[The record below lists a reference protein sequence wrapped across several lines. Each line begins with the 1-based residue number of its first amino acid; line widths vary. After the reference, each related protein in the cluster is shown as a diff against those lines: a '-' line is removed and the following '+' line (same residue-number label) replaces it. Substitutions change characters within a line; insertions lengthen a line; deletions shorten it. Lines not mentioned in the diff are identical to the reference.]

1 MTYTLVGT
9 GNMAWFLSKNLQATG
24 SRCMGVF
31 GRNKTEATTLAAA
44 LNAPILHQLFHIR
57 EGMANCC
64 IIAVADSAVAEVAAK
79 IPLTETVMIHTS
91 GSLALDV
98 IPSYNSAAL
107 WCIYSIVKNNFPLH
121 RNIPVICEAGTTKAF
136 ETVKNI
142 AATFTDIIQQASWHQ
157 RQYLH
162 LAAVMSNNFINHL
175 LAVSSEICIE
185 NNIPFELLNPIIE
198 QTFQRIQNTNPK
210 ETQTG
215 PAKRGDKNTLQRH
228 LLLLQ
233 QHPEW
238 QQLYKSI
245 SDSIENMYKLPEK
258 KNN

>member
-9 GNMAWFLSKNLQATG
+9 GNMAWFLSKNLEAAG
-24 SRCMGVF
+24 HRCMGVY
-31 GRNKTEATTLAAA
+31 GRNKTEATILAVT
-44 LNAPILHQLFHIR
+44 LNAPIIHQLFHIR
-57 EGMANCC
+57 EGIADCC
-64 IIAVADSAVAEVAAK
+64 IIAIADNAVADVATK
-79 IPLTETVMIHTS
+79 IPLTDTVVLHTS

-98 IPSYNSAAL
+98 ISSQNSAAL

-121 RNIPVICEAGTTKAF
+121 RNIPVICEAGSIKAL
-136 ETVKNI
+136 ETAKKI
-142 AATFTDIIQQASWHQ
+142 ASTFTDIIQQASWQQ

-175 LAVSSEICIE
+175 LAVCSEICKE
-185 NNIPFELLNPIIE
+185 NKVPFELLNPIIE
-198 QTFQRIQNTNPK
+198 QTFQRIHTTNPMD
-210 ETQTG
+210 TQTG
-215 PAKRGDKNTLQRH
+215 PAKRGDNNTMQRH

-238 QQLYKSI
+238 QALYQSI
-245 SDSIENMYKLPEK
+245 SNSIENMYKPQVK